1 MKTRA
6 VTGFFIIF
14 CLFFVLNCGQKHA
27 NHQSISGREKDG
39 TSVPKTNR
47 TFPKADTQTA
57 VQATAAAFKS
67 KEVRLCASVPSVT
80 DNYVP
85 LFYTNVFIRTE
96 DESLADKIEDDL
108 VSLHKYFDAYR
119 CYHGDDA
126 AVIKNVK
133 ILNEHIALGKSLNID
148 TPLAELIAESLRMI
162 KLTAGNF
169 NVFLEPVS
177 RLYEGKFSAFPIEN
191 TDPEAGLI
199 ASALNKVLS
208 GEEAERAVILNGN
221 ELSFL
226 PHKDSFDYSFNFGAI
241 AKGYAAKK
249 ILDSYPDGTY
259 MLSLG
264 SSTIAASGKNYRI
277 GVASPYYKTLALIQ
291 LDLPGGISLSTSG
304 TLNNYYISASDSH
317 TIRTHILDPRTGY
330 SHDWWWSV
338 VVISDN
344 ALVSDALSTALF
356 NVNDE
361 KQILNIIDAVKTAYG
376 CSIEVCFVKDENREN
391 KTLSLLMTEGFAP
404 YIRNDYEGIGI
415 IAQKIIQSGTQLPAA
430 NSVPIGNKDLL

>member
-57 VQATAAAFKS
+57 VQATAPAFKS

-133 ILNEHIALGKSLNID
+133 ILNEHIALGKNLNID

-169 NVFLEPVS
+169 NVFWNPFPVYMKENFLHF
-177 RLYEGKFSAFPIEN
+177 RLK
-191 TDPEAGLI
+191 T
-199 ASALNKVLS
+199 
-208 GEEAERAVILNGN
+208 RIL
-221 ELSFL
+221 
-226 PHKDSFDYSFNFGAI
+226 
-241 AKGYAAKK
+241 
-249 ILDSYPDGTY
+249 
-259 MLSLG
+259 
-264 SSTIAASGKNYRI
+264 R
-277 GVASPYYKTLALIQ
+277 
-291 LDLPGGISLSTSG
+291 PG
-304 TLNNYYISASDSH
+304 
-317 TIRTHILDPRTGY
+317 
-330 SHDWWWSV
+330 
-338 VVISDN
+338 
-344 ALVSDALSTALF
+344 
-356 NVNDE
+356 
-361 KQILNIIDAVKTAYG
+361 
-376 CSIEVCFVKDENREN
+376 
-391 KTLSLLMTEGFAP
+391 
-404 YIRNDYEGIGI
+404 
-415 IAQKIIQSGTQLPAA
+415 
-430 NSVPIGNKDLL
+430 